1 MTNRKN
7 YRIVTYKQAF
17 EEVLGVAFDERLK
30 KFVAELE
37 KEGHT
42 EKSISFAIWRTKDEL
57 QKYSSALY
65 LIGFDNFLNVLKEKI
80 LKYSWT
86 KNDPRWDEYKKKK
99 NREVKINEYAKR
111 LNVNDF
117 IYFMQGENGGS
128 IRIGYSINPSKT
140 LISLE
145 KGYPDKLKILLV
157 IPESCEKA
165 IQLQNKF
172 EHLKLKGGWYK
183 PDKEIFDEI
192 EKLKSKYPHVVGD

>member
-172 EHLKLKGGWYK
+172 EHLKLKGGWFK

-192 EKLKSKYPHVVGD
+192 EKLKAKYPHVVGD